1 MQVKK
6 GVLEMKR
13 KIHKQGSTAMVMR
26 TCGNQMKHCYENQ
39 TRESFRFFEVT
50 REIFR
55 MSLLCIAE
63 EQSIPDK
70 DGMVE
75 ATFLDLGDFVVVTKK
90 GLRRV
95 NSKDF
100 HKNYS
105 FE

>member
-1 MQVKK
+1 
-6 GVLEMKR
+6 MKR

-26 TCGNQMKHCYENQ
+26 TCGNQMKLCYESQ
-39 TRESFRFFEVT
+39 TQECFKFFEVT
-50 REIFR
+50 QEIIN
-55 MSLLCIAE
+55 MDLLCIAE
-63 EQSIPDK
+63 EQSNPDK
-70 DGMVE
+70 DGMAE
-75 ATFLDLGDFVVVTKK
+75 ATFLEFGDFVVVTKK

>member
-26 TCGNQMKHCYENQ
+26 TCGNQMKLCYENQ
-39 TRESFRFFEVT
+39 TKEFFRFFEVT
-50 REIFR
+50 REVFKIG
-55 MSLLCIAE
+55 LLCIAE
-63 EQSIPDK
+63 EQTIPDK

-75 ATFLDLGDFVVVTKK
+75 ATFLELGDFVVVTDK
-90 GLRRV
+90 GLHRV
-95 NSKDF
+95 DLNDF

-105 FE
+105 FQ

>member
-1 MQVKK
+1 
-6 GVLEMKR
+6 MKR

-26 TCGNQMKHCYENQ
+26 ICGNQMKLCYEIQ
-39 TRESFRFFEVT
+39 TREYFRFFEVT
-50 REIFR
+50 QEIFR

-63 EQSIPDK
+63 EHSIPDK

-75 ATFLDLGDFVVVTKK
+75 ATFLELGDFVVATGK

-95 NSKDF
+95 DSKDF